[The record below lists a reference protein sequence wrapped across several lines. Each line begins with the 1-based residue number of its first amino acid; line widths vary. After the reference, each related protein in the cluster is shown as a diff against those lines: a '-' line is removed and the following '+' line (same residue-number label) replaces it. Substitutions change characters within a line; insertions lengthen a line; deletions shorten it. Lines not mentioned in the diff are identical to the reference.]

1 MKEYPGSAFLT
12 PFSFRQTNKLL
23 KVPVNGFVSK
33 KFPHHPV
40 HTLDLYARA
49 NMRRRSS
56 HCRYFLAGITV
67 TPRSL
72 PVLPLVF

>member
-23 KVPVNGFVSK
+23 KVLVNGFVSK

-40 HTLDLYARA
+40 PTCAEGHHIVDI
-49 NMRRRSS
+49 
-56 HCRYFLAGITV
+56 F
-67 TPRSL
+67 
-72 PVLPLVF
+72 